1 MMKKRFSLPAL
12 AVAVAIAG
20 FLSLTTAPKS
30 FAASQANKS
39 GVSFSLSGQYIG
51 KALYGQNESEVFADS
66 VNTSTYADA
75 TSLSAPTKIG
85 SYNPPTKNTFDVFL
99 QRLRM
104 NASISYDKLAHGMPL
119 AAIFTQ
125 FDLTNAYNGTTDA
138 YGTNGWY
145 ALGSTTVPTG
155 FNHDYNTFGLRQAYI
170 RFITPIGAVMFGR
183 MPVKFG
189 LGIAVNTNAD
199 GVGDFIP
206 LGNVGI
212 FVGNLF
218 GNETT
223 AYANG
228 TSPAPAGGLPPAIYG
243 YSHIQSGTIPTIE
256 VMSLKPMNNV
266 SWSIWYTEAHLNQF
280 GTALSGTYNPS
291 TGVYVPP
298 TVTLSTNPTTANISY
313 GGLSATYAAKGTK
326 VAGEFDYFRGT
337 ILNDPAM
344 YIHQKISSYDL
355 YLTGSQMLNTA
366 TPVKIGFKFGIG
378 SPISSGHFD
387 MTYYSQIQNT
397 RTIFGDVLGNNWQ
410 PIEINAPITN
420 YFYNAAGEAMGTN
433 LANRY
438 GIMVDATEFL
448 GSGNSVQESL
458 IHEAWLKDTINGSPV
473 AGGSDIGTEFDL
485 NFTHHFTKTL
495 AWQAWGAYVWTGSG
509 VDSTS
514 GSSSVTSTC
523 TANVP
528 TGETCSAV
536 GGTTY
541 YNGTVS
547 TPYNATHKD
556 IFALGSAI
564 IWNF

>member
-1 MMKKRFSLPAL
+1 MKKRFSIPAL

-20 FLSLTTAPKS
+20 FLSLTMAPKS
-30 FAASQANKS
+30 FAAAQANKA

-51 KALYGQNESEVFADS
+51 KAFWSQNQSQVFTTNDLDP
-66 VNTSTYADA
+66 STGA
-75 TSLSAPTKIG
+75 TIPS
-85 SYNPPTKNTFDVFL
+85 KNTFEVFL

-228 TSPAPAGGLPPAIYG
+228 TSNVTTVGGLPPAIYG

-256 VMSLKPMNNV
+256 VMSLKPIDNT

-280 GTALSGTYNPS
+280 NTELSGTYS
-291 TGVYVPP
+291 TTTGQYIPP
-298 TVTLSTNPTTANISY
+298 QGYTLETNPTTANISY

-326 VAGEFDYFRGT
+326 VAGEFDYFRGD
-337 ILNDPAM
+337 ILNMAPYHM
-344 YIHQKISSYDL
+344 KINSYDL

-366 TPVKIGFKFGIG
+366 TPISVGIKFGIG
-378 SPISSGHFD
+378 GPISYQHYD

-410 PIEINAPITN
+410 PIEFSAPIN
-420 YFYNAAGEAMGTN
+420 NDFYNSAGEAMGTN

-448 GSGNSVQESL
+448 GSGNNIEESL
-458 IHEAWLKDTINGSPV
+458 IHEAWLKDTINGSQV
-473 AGGSDIGTEFDL
+473 VGGHDIGSEFDL

-509 VDSTS
+509 VESATTNSTDWNLPS
-514 GSSSVTSTC
+514 QGS
-523 TANVP
+523 ANF
-528 TGETCSAV
+528 T
-536 GGTTY
+536 
-541 YNGTVS
+541 
-547 TPYNATHKD
+547 NASHKD
-556 IFALGSAI
+556 ITALGTAV